1 MIEIISGVTIV
12 IGAAFCLVAAL
23 GLLRFPDLYTR
34 MHSASKA
41 GTLGAGVMLL
51 SIAIA
56 SGAPDVVTRAVAG
69 FLFLLL
75 TAPIAAHLLARA
87 AYVAGYRP
95 WPGTR
100 IDELDGQY
108 DPTNSHLSSVPDER
122 GK

>member
-1 MIEIISGVTIV
+1 MIEIISGLTIV
-12 IGAAFCLVAAL
+12 IGAGFCLVAAL
-23 GLLRFPDLYTR
+23 GILRFPDLYTR

-51 SIAIA
+51 AIAIS
-56 SGAPDVVTRAVAG
+56 SGAPDVVTRAIAG

-87 AYVAGYRP
+87 AYVAGYPP
-95 WPGTR
+95 WEGTQ
-100 IDELDGQY
+100 IDELDGKY
-108 DPTNSHLSSVPDER
+108 DPTNTHLSSVPDQR